1 MNKKVEIKA
10 HGKVILIGEHSVV
23 YGYNALALPIQAL
36 NISTTV
42 EETAGPTWMDTNHY
56 HVLFLM
62 HRINMTA
69 LSILLK
75 LC

>member
-1 MNKKVEIKA
+1 M
-10 HGKVILIGEHSVV
+10 ILIGEHSVV

-56 HVLFLM
+56 HGAF
-62 HRINMTA
+62 
-69 LSILLK
+69 
-75 LC
+75 